1 MIRYQGK
8 TVDPIGSMRGTGCAA
23 RRLSGLVC
31 MDERSEVGGKAWAR
45 SDVAQSH
52 AKTEVVLVHI
62 RREEVDQI
70 TRVKIS
76 ERKTAASAGLEAS
89 FVLEEIILCYQRCLV
104 FSHSGCPL
112 A

>member
-8 TVDPIGSMRGTGCAA
+8 IVNPIGLMRETGGAA

-45 SDVAQSH
+45 SD
-52 AKTEVVLVHI
+52 
-62 RREEVDQI
+62 
-70 TRVKIS
+70 
-76 ERKTAASAGLEAS
+76 GLETS

-104 FSHSGCPL
+104 FSHSECPL